1 MKCWRRCDLENNEMK
16 TLVSAFLFVL
26 TGLSAAQTPSL
37 VFNHVTVIDATG
49 SLPQPDMTVV
59 ITGNRITALDK
70 TGETMIPRNAQ
81 VVDATGKFLIP
92 GLWDMHTH
100 VQDGFPGAGE
110 EKSLSQ
116 FFKLYLANGVTG
128 IRDMGGRHLTWFVQR
143 RQEVAEGR
151 RLGPRIVTAGQALDG
166 PHATDSIKLPLSDT
180 TMARQVVREQKQR
193 GADFVKIYEQLPRE
207 VYFVVA
213 DECKK
218 QGIPFAGHVPVGVSA
233 AEASEAGQSSIEHLG
248 VGRIREACYVF
259 ETATPGTSPID
270 PDPQLTAKLR
280 EVLAS
285 FWNGQHNPEL
295 LTPALNTWLESET
308 GQSILKTMA
317 AEQGELQAFT
327 LRKQTIEDGG
337 RVIHCKA
344 VFEKK
349 TRFYKFPMAAD
360 GKLDW
365 IGDEPDIY
373 SETRAAAL
381 FARFKTNGTW
391 QCPTLTALRAFHRA
405 DPTVMNDPRL
415 KYVSPWLQMLMHPKN
430 DARYKDW
437 TALELEWAKQ
447 IYQLDAAL
455 IRKMKDA
462 GVEFLAGTDS
472 ILDFCFPGFSLHDEL
487 ALLVEAGL
495 TPMEALQAATCNPA
509 KFLNMTDSLGT
520 VEKGKIAD
528 LVLLEA
534 NPLDDIHNTQKIAS
548 VVRNG
553 KLFSQAALQKMLA
566 EVEATASEK

>member
-1 MKCWRRCDLENNEMK
+1 MKIFVS
-16 TLVSAFLFVL
+16 TLLFVL
-26 TGLSAAQTPSL
+26 TGLSAAQTQIQTPFL
-37 VFNHVTVIDATG
+37 VFDHVTVIDATG
-49 SLPQPDMTVV
+49 ALPQPDMTVV
-59 ITGNRITALDK
+59 ITGNRITALDS
-70 TGETMIPRNAQ
+70 TGKVKIPNEAQ

-110 EKSLSQ
+110 EKSLSP

-128 IRDMGGRHLTWFVQR
+128 IRDMGGRHLDWFVR
-143 RQEVAEGR
+143 MRQEVAEGK
-151 RLGPRIVTAGQALDG
+151 RLGPRIITAGQALDG
-166 PHATDSIKLPLSDT
+166 PHATDSVKLPLSDT
-180 TMARQVVREQKQR
+180 TMARQIVREQKQR
-193 GADFVKIYEQLPRE
+193 GADFVKIYERLPRE
-207 VYFVVA
+207 VYFVVV

-218 QGIPFAGHVPVGVSA
+218 QGIPFAGHVPISVSA

-248 VGRIREACYVF
+248 GGRIRGTCYLF
-259 ETATPGTSPID
+259 EMENMAPPVAD

-285 FWNGQHNPEL
+285 FWNGHHNSEL
-295 LTPALNTWLESET
+295 LTPTLNAWLESEA
-308 GQSILKTMA
+308 GKAILKTVA
-317 AEQGELQAFT
+317 VEQGELLT
-327 LRKQTIEDGG
+327 LTFRKQTLKASE

-349 TRFYKFPMAAD
+349 TRFYKFPITTA
-360 GKLDW
+360 GKIDW

-373 SETRAAAL
+373 SEAKAAEL
-381 FARFKTNGTW
+381 YARFKTNGTW

-405 DPTVMNDPRL
+405 DPNVMNDPRL
-415 KYVSPWLQMLMHPKN
+415 KYVSPWLQMMMHPQN
-430 DARYKDW
+430 DSRYKNW

-447 IYQLDAAL
+447 IYQLDFAL
-455 IRKMKDA
+455 IRRMKGA

-509 KFLNMTDSLGT
+509 KFLNMADSLGT
-520 VEKGKIAD
+520 VEKGKLAD
-528 LVLLEA
+528 LVLLDA
-534 NPLDDIHNTQKIAS
+534 NPLDDINNTQKIAA

-553 KLFSQAALQKMLA
+553 KLFSQAELQKLLA
-566 EVEATASEK
+566 EVETAASKK

>member
-1 MKCWRRCDLENNEMK
+1 MKRLAV
-16 TLVSAFLFVL
+16 TLLFVL

-37 VFNHVTVIDATG
+37 VFDHVTVIDASG
-49 SLPQPDMTVV
+49 SRPQPDMTVV
-59 ITGNRITALDK
+59 ITGNRITALDT
-70 TGETMIPRNAQ
+70 TGKVKIPKDAQ
-81 VVDATGKFLIP
+81 VVDASGKFLIP

-110 EKSLSQ
+110 EKSLSP

-128 IRDMGGRHLTWFVQR
+128 IRDMGGRHLDWFVR
-143 RQEVAEGR
+143 MRQEVADGK
-151 RLGPRIVTAGQALDG
+151 RLGPRLVTAGQALDG
-166 PHATDSIKLPLSDT
+166 PHATDSIKLPLGDT
-180 TMARQVVREQKQR
+180 TMARQIVRGQKQR
-193 GADFVKIYEQLPRE
+193 GADFVKIYERLPRE

-233 AEASEAGQSSIEHLG
+233 AEASEAGQSSIEHFG
-248 VGRIREACYVF
+248 GGRIREVCYVF
-259 ETATPGTSPID
+259 ETESTASPATD
-270 PDPQLTAKLR
+270 PDPQMTAKLQ

-285 FWNGQHNPEL
+285 FWNGKHNPEL
-295 LTPALNTWLESET
+295 LTPALNAWLESEA
-308 GQSILKTMA
+308 GKAILKTMA
-317 AEQGELQAFT
+317 AEQGELLSLTF
-327 LRKQTIEDGG
+327 RKQTMKNGA

-349 TRFYKFPMAAD
+349 TRFYKFPIAAD
-360 GKLDW
+360 GKIDW

-373 SETRAAAL
+373 SKAKASEL
-381 FARFKTNGTW
+381 FAHFKTNGAW
-391 QCPTLTALRAFHRA
+391 QCPTLTALRAFRRA
-405 DPTVMNDPRL
+405 DPNVMNDARL
-415 KYVSPWLQMLMHPKN
+415 KYVSPWLQMMMHPQN
-430 DARYKDW
+430 DSRYKNW
-437 TALELEWAKQ
+437 TALEFEWAKQ
-447 IYQLDAAL
+447 IYQLDSAL

-495 TPMEALQAATCNPA
+495 MPMEALQAATRNPA
-509 KFLNMTDSLGT
+509 KFLNMADSLGT

-528 LVLLEA
+528 LILLEA
-534 NPLDDIHNTQKIAS
+534 NPLDDIHNTKKIAA

-553 KLFSQAALQKMLA
+553 KLFSQAELQKLLT
-566 EVEATASEK
+566 EVETAASKK